1 MYTGYIHKSFLKN
14 YKKNELILYVAS
26 PSISNNPRIAV
37 QAYRK
42 LHVKIVLYRKVNGE
56 LVCEKHYLV
65 IISNPSSPPP
75 PLKKKKKPG
84 KIMMILWFGIIKDL
98 LNVKS

>member
-75 PLKKKKKPG
+75 PQKKKKK
-84 KIMMILWFGIIKDL
+84 L
-98 LNVKS
+98 VKL

>member
-37 QAYRK
+37 QAYHK

-65 IISNPSSPPP
+65 IIKPFIPSSPP
-75 PLKKKKKPG
+75 KKKR
-84 KIMMILWFGIIKDL
+84 
-98 LNVKS
+98 

>member
-14 YKKNELILYVAS
+14 YKNELILYVAS

-42 LHVKIVLYRKVNGE
+42 LHVKMVLYRKVNGE
-56 LVCEKHYLV
+56 LCVKN
-65 IISNPSSPPP
+65 IILSSYQTLHPLLPPY
-75 PLKKKKKPG
+75 KKINK
-84 KIMMILWFGIIKDL
+84 
-98 LNVKS
+98 

>member
-65 IISNPSSPPP
+65 IISNLH
-75 PLKKKKKPG
+75 PLLPHKKKKTG